1 MTRLCMLLRDERG
14 ATVVELAFALPILI
28 AMIWMIVQLGFVF
41 RANSGMQQALGEGA
55 RYATLCV
62 NPNANL
68 GCGQPTPGQVKAR
81 MEAAVGGNE
90 MGTFTADT
98 PTSGILEGAQ
108 YYDLTV
114 RFTMPTS
121 LLVYPGP
128 TVNLSKSKRV
138 WVAS

>member
-1 MTRLCMLLRDERG
+1 MKPARSILRDERG

-68 GCGQPTPGQVKAR
+68 GCGQPTPAQVKAR

-90 MGTFTADT
+90 MGTFAADT
-98 PTSGILEGAQ
+98 PKAGVLEGAQ
-108 YYDLTV
+108 FYDLTV
-114 RFTMPTS
+114 RFSMPTS
-121 LLVYPGP
+121 LLIYPGP
-128 TVNLSKSKRV
+128 TISLSKSKRV